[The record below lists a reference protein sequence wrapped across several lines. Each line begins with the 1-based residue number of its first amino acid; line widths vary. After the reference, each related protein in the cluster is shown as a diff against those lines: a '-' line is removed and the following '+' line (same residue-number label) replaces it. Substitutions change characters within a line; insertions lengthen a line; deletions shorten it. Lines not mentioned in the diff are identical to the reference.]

1 MLKCVSKYSSSL
13 GAFAAG
19 DIIEDPKLEAQL
31 VVDSEGSFV
40 VVESREAAE
49 AVEVRQ
55 AAIVEAKPLRKRRIL
70 SSED

>member
-13 GAFAAG
+13 GSFAAG